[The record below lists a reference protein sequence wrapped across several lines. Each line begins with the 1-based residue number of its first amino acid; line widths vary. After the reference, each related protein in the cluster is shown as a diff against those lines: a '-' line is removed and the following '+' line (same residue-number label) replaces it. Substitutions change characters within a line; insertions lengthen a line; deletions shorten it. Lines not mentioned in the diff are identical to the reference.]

1 MNLFESR
8 GIVVVAVVLE
18 FVYLILCSR
27 YVFWHV
33 GKTAVG
39 EGSEVALRLPLFGG
53 GGAALVSGRR
63 HWFSIVVMTYHE
75 SSSTSS
81 YAYNESIL

>member
-1 MNLFESR
+1 MIKMVNTMNLFESR

-53 GGAALVSGRR
+53 GGRR
-63 HWFSIVVMTYHE
+63 
-75 SSSTSS
+75 
-81 YAYNESIL
+81 

>member
-1 MNLFESR
+1 MVKMVNTMNLFESR

-39 EGSEVALRLPLFGG
+39 EGSGGGVAAPAIWGG
-53 GGAALVSGRR
+53 GGGVSIWKASLVL
-63 HWFSIVVMTYHE
+63 H
-75 SSSTSS
+75 SSDDVPR
-81 YAYNESIL
+81 E

>member
-33 GKTAVG
+33 GKTAVVRDQ
-39 EGSEVALRLPLFGG
+39 EVALRLPLFGG
-53 GGAALVSGRR
+53 GGRR
-63 HWFSIVVMTYHE
+63 
-75 SSSTSS
+75 
-81 YAYNESIL
+81 

>member
-33 GKTAVG
+33 GKTAVVRDQ
-39 EGSEVALRLPLFGG
+39 EVALRLPLFGG
-53 GGAALVSGRR
+53 GGVSIWKASLVL
-63 HWFSIVVMTYHE
+63 H
-75 SSSTSS
+75 SSDDVPR
-81 YAYNESIL
+81 E

>member
-39 EGSEVALRLPLFGG
+39 EGSGGGVAATAIWGG
-53 GGAALVSGRR
+53 GGRR
-63 HWFSIVVMTYHE
+63 
-75 SSSTSS
+75 
-81 YAYNESIL
+81 

>member
-1 MNLFESR
+1 MLVKQLLVR
-8 GIVVVAVVLE
+8 DQ
-18 FVYLILCSR
+18 
-27 YVFWHV
+27 
-33 GKTAVG
+33 
-39 EGSEVALRLPLFGG
+39 EVALRLPLFGG

>member
-39 EGSEVALRLPLFGG
+39 EGSGG
-53 GGAALVSGRR
+53 GVAATAIWRGGPALVSGRR